1 MKNFCVVSLQTISWF
16 FFFFKCWRRWTM
28 EVVIKWTRNDIVSIF
43 FVQKQI
49 WRKSIWPFTNHN
61 GTGGNSWDS
70 LVSWHANWSQGS
82 PSAQP
87 GTSRLMCREGHPENP
102 EIIHPPG
109 SFSPGPVSKT
119 KTDNCPELWMY
130 FLWYV
135 IQFRRK
141 AERGS
146 HHFTSH

>member
-1 MKNFCVVSLQTISWF
+1 MKNFSVVSLQTISWF
-16 FFFFKCWRRWTM
+16 FFFFLMLKAVNNGSHHQMDLQWHCWY
-28 EVVIKWTRNDIVSIF
+28 F
-43 FVQKQI
+43 LQKQI
-49 WRKSIWPFTNHN
+49 WRKSIWPFTNHS

-109 SFSPGPVSKT
+109 LFSPSPVSKT